1 MIMPNDCLQAVQK
14 SKKSALLSGC
24 IFRILLSR
32 RLNYQLKEKKSDNS
46 PKNGPKENK
55 GKIEESKSKLLKK
68 LNVVN
73 ALA

>member
-1 MIMPNDCLQAVQK
+1 MPNECLQALQK

-32 RLNYQLKEKKSDNS
+32 RLNYQPKEKKKPNNG

-55 GKIEESKSKLLKK
+55 GKLEESKSPLLNKSK
-68 LNVVN
+68 VVN
-73 ALA
+73 ELA

>member
-1 MIMPNDCLQAVQK
+1 MPNDCLPALQK

-32 RLNYQLKEKKSDNS
+32 RLNYQPKEKKTDNG

-55 GKIEESKSKLLKK
+55 GKLEESKSPLLKK
-68 LNVVN
+68 SKVLNE
-73 ALA
+73 LA